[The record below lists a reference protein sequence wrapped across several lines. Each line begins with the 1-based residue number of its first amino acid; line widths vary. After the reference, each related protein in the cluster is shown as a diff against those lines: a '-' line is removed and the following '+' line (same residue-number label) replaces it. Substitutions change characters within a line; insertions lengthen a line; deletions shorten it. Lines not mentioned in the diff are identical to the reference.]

1 MAVVIITNPIARIKI
16 RTYLQNHRIVQIE
29 CFFML
34 QLMFVK
40 VGNIMVWLKVPVL
53 VRMITEGDFW
63 KNSLHLSAQKR
74 LDLLADLL
82 KTL

>member
-40 VGNIMVWLKVPVL
+40 VGNIMVWLKIPVL
-53 VRMITEGDFW
+53 VRMITDGDFW

>member
-16 RTYLQNHRIVQIE
+16 GTYLQNHRIVQIE
-29 CFFML
+29 RFFML

-40 VGNIMVWLKVPVL
+40 VGNIMVWLKIPVL
-53 VRMITEGDFW
+53 VRMITDGDFW

-74 LDLLADLL
+74 LDLLQIS
-82 KTL
+82 